1 MDLTVQI
8 SIDPAILVG
17 LIYTVRLFL
26 IHEQGILCSGERD
39 LRKGPIPS
47 WPNASPPRR
56 LLGRDGGSD

>member
-26 IHEQGILCSGERD
+26 IHEQGILVFWRT
-39 LRKGPIPS
+39 GPTKRADP
-47 WPNASPPRR
+47 
-56 LLGRDGGSD
+56 LLA